1 MNPKITMSGKR
12 ALVACCVLL
21 MGLAGSTAAFAESK
35 AKIDE
40 HASHILQKFYA
51 YSPKHQEL
59 ANKAAGM
66 LIFPRVTKGGVG
78 IAGEYGEGVLQVKGK
93 SVDYYSVG
101 GGSIGLTLG
110 IAKHSEIIMFMT
122 PEALDKF
129 TQSKGWTIGADAAIA
144 VVSKGAGG
152 QYDSETLKKPIL
164 GFVFNEKGLLGD
176 LSLEGSKI
184 TKLDK

>member
-1 MNPKITMSGKR
+1 
-12 ALVACCVLL
+12 
-21 MGLAGSTAAFAESK
+21 MGLAVSTASFAESK

-40 HASHILQKFYA
+40 HVSHILQKFYA

-59 ANKAAGM
+59 EKRAAGV
-66 LIFPRVTKGGVG
+66 LVFPRVTKGGVG

-93 SVDYYSVG
+93 TVDYYSVG

-110 IAKHSEIIMFMT
+110 IAKHSEIVMFMT

-129 TQSKGWTIGADAAIA
+129 TQSKGWTIGADAAVA
-144 VVSKGAGG
+144 VASKGAGKD
-152 QYDSETLKKPIL
+152 YDSETLKKPIL